1 MDWKD
6 EEQKLWALEMAE
18 SHRYFVE
25 ALRAGLLAKA
35 ATDDLKGCAKN
46 ARTRSR
52 SVTARSQNLREDSKR
67 LREASAQ
74 FRADY
79 QGPSLLSLFRTNV
92 PGAEP

>member
-18 SHRYFVE
+18 SHRYFLE

-35 ATDDLKGCAKN
+35 ATDDLTGRVKT

-52 SVTARSQNLREDSKR
+52 SVTARSQNLRQDSKR

-74 FRADY
+74 LRSDY
-79 QGPSLLSLFRTNV
+79 QVPSVLSLFRNERA
-92 PGAEP
+92 GR